1 MGTLGT
7 ENKNLKQYRF
17 QVASKAIILSIFNG
31 MVYYFKIVCTE
42 KI

>member
-17 QVASKAIILSIFNG
+17 QIASKAIIYL
-31 MVYYFKIVCTE
+31 
-42 KI
+42 